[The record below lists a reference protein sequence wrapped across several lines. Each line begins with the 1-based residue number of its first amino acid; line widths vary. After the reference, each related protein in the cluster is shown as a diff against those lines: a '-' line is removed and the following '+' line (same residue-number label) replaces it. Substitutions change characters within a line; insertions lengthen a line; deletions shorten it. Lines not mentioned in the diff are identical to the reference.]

1 MKSYKSYTDLEQ
13 SRKLVE
19 ILPKESADMRYSP
32 LGNNMHP
39 WVWTDTFIEKDAI
52 PCWSLAALL
61 NYLREVEFFPDIDA
75 DELEVIMSITYFNN
89 HEARH
94 LTPVHNITVKA
105 ESFIDA
111 CYSMIVKLNE
121 MNLL

>member
-1 MKSYKSYTDLEQ
+1 MKSYTDLEQ
-13 SRKLVE
+13 SKILKE
-19 ILPKESADMRYSP
+19 ILPIESADMIYPTDFEYP
-32 LGNNMHP
+32 LM
-39 WVWTDTFIEKDAI
+39 WIEKSKKDYYYI

-61 NYLREVEFFPDIDA
+61 NYLREIDFFPEIDA
-75 DELEVIMSITYFNN
+75 NELEVTMSITYFND
-89 HEARH
+89 HEVRH